1 MDNPAKLTEQLY
13 RKRTFLPFAVV
24 VIAGSQEVKETE
36 ALHGINGVAVCDRA
50 QRQLLFGPEVRTE
63 SEIEDITLVTEQSLQ
78 EFITM
83 EANPSHWLPNFKS
96 PKIFMHRNYVN

>member
-13 RKRTFLPFAVV
+13 RKRKFSPFAVV
-24 VIAGSQEVKETE
+24 IIAGSQEVKETE
-36 ALHGINGVAVCDRA
+36 ALHGINGVAVCHRA

-63 SEIEDITLVTEQSLQ
+63 SKIDDIITLVATKQSLQ

-83 EANPSHWLPNFKS
+83 EANPSQRLPNF
-96 PKIFMHRNYVN
+96 